1 MAVRFLENKGSG
13 NILEISKA
21 RLLELT
27 PNVYPLTWEAIL
39 SGKGDSVAILG
50 AGFAEREVFF
60 GFEGVDLTCYQL
72 PTIDCYD
79 IATNPPEKFLAL
91 RSQYPNLQLNYF
103 CDRNLAELELTKL
116 YAPKTLRLV
125 SVHGV
130 LDYLQPNAVMRLLL
144 DIVKVQPEAISVRL
158 FLIGNPWSRNFAS
171 TNQLAE
177 EVKSIEIITSSLVEP
192 IDFNLFCRT
201 GIVRLDISD
210 EDKIAHNLLPTYGA
224 SHIIPDKLVGY
235 LKTQGY
241 QLITSDVYSL
251 TSQDLQGYESEHSN
265 LNEDKC
271 TNYPHGI
278 LLFFKQQNS

>member
-13 NILEISKA
+13 NILEISRA

-39 SGKGDSVAILG
+39 SGNGDSAAILG

-60 GFEGVDLTCYQL
+60 GFEGVDLTRYQL

-130 LDYLQPNAVMRLLL
+130 LDYLQPHAVTTTLL
-144 DIVKVQPEAISVRL
+144 DIVKVQPEAISIRL
-158 FLIGNPWSRNFAS
+158 FLMGNPWSRNFAS
-171 TNQLAE
+171 IEQLAME
-177 EVKSIEIITSSLVEP
+177 LDSIEITTSGLVES
-192 IDFNLFCRT
+192 IDFNIFCRT

-210 EDKIAHNLLPTYGA
+210 EDKIAHNLLPAYGA
-224 SHIIPDKLVGY
+224 SHVIPDKLVGY
-235 LKTQGY
+235 FKNQGY
-241 QLITSDVYSL
+241 QLIASDVYSL
-251 TSQDLQGYESEHSN
+251 CSQDLQGDESQN
-265 LNEDKC
+265 YNMNEDVYM
-271 TNYPHGI
+271 NYPHGI
-278 LLFFKQQNS
+278 LLFFNR